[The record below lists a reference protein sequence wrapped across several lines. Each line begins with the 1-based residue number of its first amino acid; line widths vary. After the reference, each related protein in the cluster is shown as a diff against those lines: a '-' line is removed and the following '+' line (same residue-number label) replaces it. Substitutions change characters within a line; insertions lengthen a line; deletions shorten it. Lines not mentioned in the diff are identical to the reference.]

1 MEDISVGDYVRTDS
15 GEIFKVIDV
24 EKGSVKIK
32 SNYKE
37 WIGICC
43 IKKHSKQL
51 IDLIESGDYVNGYKV
66 INVFDNSILIDN
78 FAMGKLIYSY
88 EIKSIVTNE
97 CFQCVSYEV

>member
-88 EIKSIVTNE
+88 EIKSIVTKE
-97 CFQCVSYEV
+97 CFQSVSYEV